1 MQICVYNVKQ
11 ARYKKIARI
20 GEKAMQAYYKG
31 EEIKVRF
38 VADSVRTDFG
48 VPNSPVWEEVDMN
61 TVEVAELHILDMPFN
76 IKELPK
82 ALQDAILS
90 LWNEVEFF

>member
-1 MQICVYNVKQ
+1 
-11 ARYKKIARI
+11 
-20 GEKAMQAYYKG
+20 MQAYYKG

-48 VPNSPVWEEVDMN
+48 VSGSPAWEEVDMM
-61 TVEVAELHILDMPFN
+61 TVQVDELRILDMPFQM
-76 IKELPK
+76 EDLPQ